1 MVLICSTL
9 EDEHEAIRR
18 GEEALE
24 LALELQVPSYVAW
37 APMMLATRLVLI
49 DPLRAEALLD
59 QAIEAAERIDHPW
72 VIFMASQ
79 SLAMVQA
86 VQGLYEAA
94 ARTIL
99 GGAER
104 SHEYGDDGAAWNSA
118 GLLAC
123 LLAASGSVDAAL
135 LTGAWAQLHGY
146 KPDRHTAI
154 NPTYQ
159 AFRVDGYLD
168 LRDRQAPEENDRLA
182 HRARSMDTAE
192 ILAFVRRNL
201 DGD

>member
-9 EDEHEAIRR
+9 EDEREAIRL

-24 LALELQVPSYVAW
+24 LALELRVPSYVAW

-49 DPLRAEALLD
+49 DPRRAEALLD

-86 VQGLYEAA
+86 VQGLYGAA

-104 SHEYGDDGAAWNSA
+104 SHDYGDDGAAWI
-118 GLLAC
+118 
-123 LLAASGSVDAAL
+123 
-135 LTGAWAQLHGY
+135 
-146 KPDRHTAI
+146 R
-154 NPTYQ
+154 
-159 AFRVDGYLD
+159 RVCWHVCSPPPVQ
-168 LRDRQAPEENDRLA
+168 RMPPC
-182 HRARSMDTAE
+182 
-192 ILAFVRRNL
+192 
-201 DGD
+201 